1 MLKHVQFFTTLWTVS
16 HQAPLSI
23 FFQAR
28 ILSRLPFPPPWA
40 LSNPGIEP
48 TSPESP
54 ALAGGFFTTELHGKH
69 YAEYGFPGDA
79 GGDARDS
86 HPGSGRSPGVGNG
99 NPLQYSCLKNPM
111 EKGVWWTTVYRV
123 AKSWT
128 WLNTHTHKLSVIFIS
143 CAPMVHVVTFY
154 LPEK

>member
-128 WLNTHTHKLSVIFIS
+128 WLNTHTHKLCVIFIS